1 MAPRTAATLR
11 PFGSVSPRESPWITP
26 KEAADYLHVGV
37 DKIYE
42 ACALKGLRH
51 TKLGHS
57 TIRLRREWIDQWA
70 ESLATK

>member
-1 MAPRTAATLR
+1 MKSSASPLR
-11 PFGSVSPRESPWITP
+11 SFASPGRESPWMTP
-26 KEAADYLHVGV
+26 KEAADYLGVGV

-51 TKLGHS
+51 SKLGHS

-70 ESLATK
+70 DSLATK